1 MEYVMPAA
9 KKNLDLFSKST
20 ADASASNAVTG
31 RSLLPIEPPH
41 LQSVSAQN
49 IVSSRKVTQEWL
61 AIHLPNW
68 SLDVLQVSKNN
79 LPYAVVESGP
89 QQQIH
94 ACNLAAEV
102 LGVVP
107 GMPLNAAYALSGKL
121 QTVARDPQREQSEL
135 ERLAEWAGRFT
146 PRVSLEPPD
155 GLLLEVKGS
164 LRLFD
169 GADALCKRALVELKA
184 KNIHAQLSIA
194 PTAAAALCL
203 ARSQAVT
210 EPCIVRNFE
219 ELRISLLPLP
229 FAQLRWPLAAQQL
242 LKTMGVSTIGD
253 CQRLPRDGLAR
264 RIRPELVRELDRM
277 LGHAPQVRRRFV
289 PRERF
294 VTRYEF
300 EMAVAHAEQLEY
312 GLRPMLA
319 QLELFLRKRQAAI
332 QALKLTLRAHAG
344 ALPPMIVRF
353 AALVWTQEQMW
364 SVLKERLFRL
374 SLSAP
379 VLEMGLHSSALLPLS
394 EGIHS
399 GSLFAH
405 AAEKNPQR
413 FLRLVEQLRARLGEQ
428 AVYGLS
434 LKTDHRPE
442 LAWRKTK
449 NISFAENK
457 ARQPNALTRPIW
469 LLAAPQTMQIV
480 YSRPYYQGVVQFE
493 QGPERIESGWWD
505 GRDVTRDYYIARS
518 VTGQRLWIYR
528 ERQAPHG
535 WFLHGFFS

>member
-68 SLDVLQVSKNN
+68 SLDVLQVSENN

-203 ARSQAVT
+203 ARSQAVSD
-210 EPCIVRNFE
+210 PCIIRNFE

-229 FAQLRWPLAAQQL
+229 FAQLRW
-242 LKTMGVSTIGD
+242 
-253 CQRLPRDGLAR
+253 R